1 MQFLTSTKY
10 IPIDALLQI
19 LLLLLLL
26 LLLIQG
32 SKTLII
38 LIKIKSRNF

>member
-26 LLLIQG
+26 IQE

>member
-26 LLLIQG
+26 LLIQG

>member
-26 LLLIQG
+26 IQG

>member
-26 LLLIQG
+26 LIQG